1 MAYLMKDIAGDLQ
14 CTTSFA
20 VVADVIIL
28 IVYRRLTLNFC
39 IQQWKESSFADK
51 ELNSRWTK
59 RNFHFSVN
67 GLAFIQFQWKVPENQ
82 RSHSFHFNH
91 SKWLA
96 STSSASTPKRKKWEG
111 VYSHLVLPAG
121 WIKHF
126 RFIPQIIQMVQDIG
140 IQKQNRTFGD
150 VISFSKITNRK
161 KKNLLC
167 KHQWNTKWAFV
178 RKLDIF
184 TCENNNHVIFTCE
197 NITVAEAS

>member
-1 MAYLMKDIAGDLQ
+1 M
-14 CTTSFA
+14 
-20 VVADVIIL
+20 ADVIIL

-111 VYSHLVLPAG
+111 VYSRLVLPAG

-161 KKNLLC
+161 KKTFYYVNTNEIPSELSCESLISSHVKISPLLRLPN
-167 KHQWNTKWAFV
+167 KPHLSDQKT
-178 RKLDIF
+178 I
-184 TCENNNHVIFTCE
+184 
-197 NITVAEAS
+197 